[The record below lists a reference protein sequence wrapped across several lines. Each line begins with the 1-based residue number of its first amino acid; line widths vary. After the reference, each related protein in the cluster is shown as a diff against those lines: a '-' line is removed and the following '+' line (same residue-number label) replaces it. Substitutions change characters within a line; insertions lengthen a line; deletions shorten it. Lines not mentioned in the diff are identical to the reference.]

1 MSAGA
6 DDRGS
11 DAQIMLFVTF
21 VWIVCTI
28 AFRFIEMKMPD
39 AEIAWTAG
47 IRVFLLMTGGIWMA
61 DSHGKQ
67 D

>member
-1 MSAGA
+1 MSGEA
-6 DDRGS
+6 DRGS
-11 DAQIMLFVTF
+11 DAQIMLFITL

-39 AEIAWTAG
+39 AETAWKAG
-47 IRVFLLMTGGIWMA
+47 IVFFLLMTFGIWKA

-67 D
+67 G